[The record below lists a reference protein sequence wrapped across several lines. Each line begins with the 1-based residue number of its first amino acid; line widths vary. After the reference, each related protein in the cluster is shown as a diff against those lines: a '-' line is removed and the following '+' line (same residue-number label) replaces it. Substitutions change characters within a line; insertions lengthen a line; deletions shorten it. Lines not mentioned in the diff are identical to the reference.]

1 MGGDDGGGE
10 GGAGGGVVGGR
21 RVGWDGFVGRGRS
34 DGSDGTGAIFDGDGR
49 RDFFR
54 IGAIFKISAGCRSWR
69 LASSRMKLDVSVI
82 FLLVT

>member
-10 GGAGGGVVGGR
+10 GGAGGGVVDGR
-21 RVGWDGFVGRGRS
+21 RDGWAGFVDFGCS
-34 DGSDGTGAIFDGDGR
+34 DGSDCTGFILDGDGR
-49 RDFFR
+49 RGFFR

>member
-1 MGGDDGGGE
+1 M
-10 GGAGGGVVGGR
+10 VGGR
-21 RVGWDGFVGRGRS
+21 RDGWAGFVDFGCS
-34 DGSDGTGAIFDGDGR
+34 DGSDCTGFILDGDGR
-49 RDFFR
+49 RGFFR